1 MGTTRRGACIPYVE
15 KIQPPFQP
23 PGETPLDKKL
33 SARMINYRPE
43 EWGSNNAMMLWLAFI
58 AANMSCLAIMA
69 MLLFS

>member
-1 MGTTRRGACIPYVE
+1 M
-15 KIQPPFQP
+15 
-23 PGETPLDKKL
+23 DKKL